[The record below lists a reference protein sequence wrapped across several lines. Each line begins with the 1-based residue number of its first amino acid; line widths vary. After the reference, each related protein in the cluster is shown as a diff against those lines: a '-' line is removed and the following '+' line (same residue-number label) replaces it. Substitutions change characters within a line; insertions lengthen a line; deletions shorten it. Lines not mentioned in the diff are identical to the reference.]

1 MVLIANWAALAS
13 VVALAAVTEL
23 MNISFVFGDLLSG
36 QSTEALLLRLALD
49 S

>member
-1 MVLIANWAALAS
+1 LMANWAAFTS

-23 MNISFVFGDLLSG
+23 MNTSFFFGDLLTV